1 MKFWLCNHL
10 SYWTCWSDWL
20 NQSSSSTK
28 KGLYNYETN
37 ESWIWHSNVKDIK
50 QTERKGRKKNRPK
63 CLTINYCWRKRRSKK
78 LKHNLSLTVKGT
90 ITKGHVIIL
99 FIPFSWIFEIQRHDA
114 GAFQFSPP
122 WRSFPPTTCSWGGVR
137 DHRVEELA
145 PRIPSRSFS
154 TFWSRKRET

>member
-1 MKFWLCNHL
+1 MRFWFCNHL
-10 SYWTCWSDWL
+10 GNWTRWSDWL
-20 NQSSSSTK
+20 NQSSFSTK
-28 KGLYNYETN
+28 KGLYKYETN
-37 ESWIWHSNVKDIK
+37 ECWNIGVSKTSNRLNGRG
-50 QTERKGRKKNRPK
+50 ERKIDPK